1 LQFFSFIN
9 LFLHGRLLFFYFDLP
24 YIPAYCFYTP
34 KKVLF
39 LFFCKY
45 NNKGVIM
52 KNIIVKLVKIAN
64 DIDAMGMHN
73 EADEITKIAEEM
85 KEDGDREAAGMIN
98 LNTDTVQKQRTVNLN
113 QKNINDSV
121 KKVNTLKDF

>member
-1 LQFFSFIN
+1 
-9 LFLHGRLLFFYFDLP
+9 
-24 YIPAYCFYTP
+24 
-34 KKVLF
+34 
-39 LFFCKY
+39 
-45 NNKGVIM
+45 M

-64 DIDAMGMHN
+64 DIDAMGMHS
-73 EADEITKIAEEM
+73 EADEITKMAEEM

-98 LNTDTVQKQRTVNLN
+98 LNTDTVQKQRSVNID

>member
-1 LQFFSFIN
+1 
-9 LFLHGRLLFFYFDLP
+9 
-24 YIPAYCFYTP
+24 
-34 KKVLF
+34 
-39 LFFCKY
+39 
-45 NNKGVIM
+45 M

-64 DIDAMGMHN
+64 DIDAMGMHS
-73 EADEITKIAEEM
+73 EADEITKMAEEM
-85 KEDGDREAAGMIN
+85 QDDGEREAAGMIN

>member
-1 LQFFSFIN
+1 
-9 LFLHGRLLFFYFDLP
+9 
-24 YIPAYCFYTP
+24 
-34 KKVLF
+34 
-39 LFFCKY
+39 
-45 NNKGVIM
+45 M
-52 KNIIVKLVKIAN
+52 KNIIDKLVKIAN
-64 DIDAMGMHN
+64 DIDAMGMHS

>member
-1 LQFFSFIN
+1 
-9 LFLHGRLLFFYFDLP
+9 
-24 YIPAYCFYTP
+24 
-34 KKVLF
+34 
-39 LFFCKY
+39 
-45 NNKGVIM
+45 M

-73 EADEITKIAEEM
+73 EADEITKMAEEM
-85 KEDGDREAAGMIN
+85 QDDGEREAAGMIN
-98 LNTDTVQKQRTVNLN
+98 LNTDTVQKQRSVNID

>member
-1 LQFFSFIN
+1 
-9 LFLHGRLLFFYFDLP
+9 
-24 YIPAYCFYTP
+24 
-34 KKVLF
+34 
-39 LFFCKY
+39 
-45 NNKGVIM
+45 M
-52 KNIIVKLVKIAN
+52 ENIIVKLVKIAN

>member
-1 LQFFSFIN
+1 
-9 LFLHGRLLFFYFDLP
+9 
-24 YIPAYCFYTP
+24 
-34 KKVLF
+34 
-39 LFFCKY
+39 
-45 NNKGVIM
+45 M

-64 DIDAMGMHN
+64 DIDTMGMHS
-73 EADEITKIAEEM
+73 EADEITKMAEEM

>member
-1 LQFFSFIN
+1 
-9 LFLHGRLLFFYFDLP
+9 
-24 YIPAYCFYTP
+24 
-34 KKVLF
+34 
-39 LFFCKY
+39 
-45 NNKGVIM
+45 M

-64 DIDAMGMHN
+64 DIDAMGMHS

-98 LNTDTVQKQRTVNLN
+98 LNTDTVQKQRSVNLN